1 MGDDESI
8 AREYANFSGTG
19 GKDQWEGWPNGG
31 TSLVGSFR
39 SNGNGVRIGIP
50 VISAVVFCGAVL
62 GTAIRSTC
70 VWLSATSA
78 ILLLP
83 TSTLVFVV
91 WQD

>member
-31 TSLVGSFR
+31 TSSVGSFR

-62 GTAIRSTC
+62 GTTLQATC
-70 VWLSATSA
+70 VQLAASATFPR
-78 ILLLP
+78 IP
-83 TSTLVFVV
+83 TTTSVFVV
-91 WQD
+91 FRM